1 MPGLVRRPEGAG
13 KVVRGVL
20 AHGAGTALPN
30 GAARVGQVGGPLTDV
45 RAQQRARHGLIGLNA
60 KRRLE
65 VLLDEAGPVIELDPV
80 SETLVDVLLVDAAVA
95 DDAVPTED
103 TEAGLD

>member
-13 KVVRGVL
+13 KVVGGVL

-30 GAARVGQVGGPLTDV
+30 GAARVGQVGGPLADV
-45 RAQQRARHGLIGLNA
+45 RAQLGSRHGLVGLDA
-60 KRRLE
+60 KRGLE

-95 DDAVPTED
+95 YDAVSTED
-103 TEAGLD
+103 TEASLN